1 MQTSASDWDAARQ
14 LALLWAGGDDAA
26 AAQERSH
33 QPRPVHR
40 LAGHHDQG
48 EYIRVFVK
56 HWLKLNFRTCLQHS
70 SSEATSNLSSPSTP
84 SSLAGHEKLF
94 IDYLFFY
101 TLKLS
106 FELFLMTNVSHQ
118 ESIKRCPMS
127 EYEMLIKGIHVFT
140 NHEVLTNCLILSQ
153 YPVNWCVSPSY
164 GLA

>member
-1 MQTSASDWDAARQ
+1 MLRANSRSSELVVMTLPLPKRGATSP
-14 LALLWAGGDDAA
+14 ALYTAWLDIMTK
-26 AAQERSH
+26 
-33 QPRPVHR
+33 VT
-40 LAGHHDQG
+40 L
-48 EYIRVFVK
+48 RVWIFLK

-101 TLKLS
+101 ILKLS

-118 ESIKRCPMS
+118 ESIRRCFMS
-127 EYEMLIKGIHVFT
+127 EYEMLIEGIHVFT

-153 YPVNWCVSPSY
+153 YPENWCVSQSY
-164 GLA
+164 VMA